1 MTTSPP
7 RTCFECA
14 AVLPAATTARK
25 TYCGDRCRDRAKKRR
40 QRDTA
45 TKMAK
50 LKAELEKSRRREQR
64 LETLLAQG
72 RSRLRTRD
80 RSLLEAKK
88 QHRRA
93 HWSVTGH
100 AHRAVRSQ
108 VSRIV
113 DTRDRLAAVTATLED
128 QMSGK
133 VDRSDL
139 ELAARQIVDLQRRVS
154 ETGDRYDRLAAT
166 HQELRDRYDRLASK
180 ASQLREALDR
190 LTGDRARFR
199 TVLAQWDVLAG
210 RLARSS
216 RNTRLSEGDR
226 AIVRT
231 WSAWSQLTAQTDRS
245 ARRSPSLSTGQS
257 NATSWSATRKGARS

>member
-1 MTTSPP
+1 M
-7 RTCFECA
+7 
-14 AVLPAATTARK
+14 PAAATARK
-25 TYCGDRCRDRAKKRR
+25 TYCGDRCRHRAKMRR
-40 QRDTA
+40 RRETA
-45 TKMAK
+45 TKMAQ
-50 LKAELEKSRRREQR
+50 LKIDLERSRRREQH

-80 RSLLEAKK
+80 RSLFEAKK

-93 HWSVTGH
+93 HRSVTGH

-113 DTRDRLAAVTATLED
+113 DTRERLTAVTAALED

-154 ETGDRYDRLAAT
+154 DAGDRYGRLAAT

-190 LTGDRARFR
+190 HIGDRARFR

-216 RNTRLSEGDR
+216 RSTTLSEGDR

-245 ARRSPSLSTGQS
+245 ARRSSSPSTGQS
-257 NATSWSATRKGARS
+257 HSTSRSAATMKGARS